1 MSEKTAFKNFFSKT
15 DPGLEEKILTGLEQ
29 IGRAIAMLQDHE
41 SRAQNLS
48 DLQMNL
54 IISLLEPHHARTIG
68 GIAEELNLTPPTI
81 SDAVRVLEDKEMVL
95 KTRDPKDERVVRLDL
110 TARGKST
117 ARRLKEK
124 QNPLLKVITHLTEEE
139 KVSLLSLL
147 IKLTKFFQDKGLVS
161 VARLCANCQYFH
173 PNRYPGKEKPHHCGF
188 VDSPFGEP
196 ELQIDCSEHRFFPA
210 TTDNSS
216 IKGGAP

>member
-1 MSEKTAFKNFFSKT
+1 MSEKSAFKKMFSKT
-15 DPGLEEKILTGLEQ
+15 DPGLEEKILIGLEQ

-48 DLQMNL
+48 DLQMNV
-54 IISLLEPHHARTIG
+54 IVSLLEPHHARTIG
-68 GIAEELNLTPPTI
+68 GVAEELNLTPPTI
-81 SDAVRVLEDKEMVL
+81 SDAVRVLEKKDIL
-95 KTRDPKDERVVRLDL
+95 SKTRDPKDERVVRLDL
-110 TARGKST
+110 TARGKSM

-124 QNPLLKVITHLTEEE
+124 QNPLLNLITHLAEEE

-161 VARLCANCQYFH
+161 VARLCVNCQYFH
-173 PNRYPGKEKPHHCGF
+173 PNQYPGKEKPHHCGF

-196 ELQIDCSEHRFFPA
+196 ELQIDCSKHQVLPA
-210 TTDNSS
+210 STDL
-216 IKGGAP
+216 

>member
-1 MSEKTAFKNFFSKT
+1 MSEKSAFQKLFSKT
-15 DPGLEEKILTGLEQ
+15 DPGLEEKILIGLEQ

-48 DLQMNL
+48 DLQMNVIL
-54 IISLLEPHHARTIG
+54 SLLEPHHARTIG
-68 GIAEELNLTPPTI
+68 GVAEELNLTPPTI
-81 SDAVRVLEDKEMVL
+81 SDAVRVLEKKDL
-95 KTRDPKDERVVRLDL
+95 LSKTRDSKDERVIRLDL

-124 QNPLLKVITHLTEEE
+124 QNPLIKVITHLTEEE

-161 VARLCANCQYFH
+161 VARLCANCRYFH
-173 PNRYPGKEKPHHCGF
+173 PNRYPGTEKPHHCGF
-188 VDSPFGEP
+188 VDGPFGEP
-196 ELQIDCSEHRFFPA
+196 ELQVDCSEHRVFPA
-210 TTDNSS
+210 ATEH
-216 IKGGAP
+216 

>member
-1 MSEKTAFKNFFSKT
+1 MSKKSAFKKWFSKT
-15 DPGLEEKILTGLEQ
+15 DPGLEEKILIGLEQ

-48 DLQMNL
+48 DLQMNV
-54 IISLLEPHHARTIG
+54 IVSLLEPHHARTIG
-68 GIAEELNLTPPTI
+68 GVAAELNLTPPTI
-81 SDAVRVLEDKEMVL
+81 SDAVRALERKDL
-95 KTRDPKDERVVRLDL
+95 LHKTRDPEDERVVRLDL
-110 TARGKST
+110 TARGRTT

-139 KVSLLSLL
+139 KTSLLSLL
-147 IKLTKFFQDKGLVS
+147 IKLTTFFQDKGLIS

-173 PNRYPGKEKPHHCGF
+173 PNRYPGTEKPHHCGF

-196 ELQIDCSEHRFFPA
+196 ELQIDCSEHRAVQA
-210 TTDNSS
+210 TTDH
-216 IKGGAP
+216 